1 MRTTWRGRFG
11 ERRQF
16 VEVVVPLAVPVVLGG
31 GANARGI
38 GERVCA
44 SADIEWEGL
53 PVNGL
58 PYENRDGRRKVHAH
72 AVEDAFGMGFEV
84 VVDSKTDLCHG
95 WFFS

>member
-1 MRTTWRGRFG
+1 M
-11 ERRQF
+11 
-16 VEVVVPLAVPVVLGG
+16 EVVVPLAVPVVFGG

-44 SADIEWEGL
+44 RANLKGKGL
-53 PVNGL
+53 SVNGL

-72 AVEDAFGMGFEV
+72 AVENAFGMGLEV
-84 VVDSKTDLCHG
+84 VVDSETDLCHG

>member
-11 ERRQF
+11 QRRQF
-16 VEVVVPLAVPVVLGG
+16 VEVVVPLVVPVVLGG

-38 GERVCA
+38 GERVCTRTNLKGK
-44 SADIEWEGL
+44 GL
-53 PVNGL
+53 SVNGL

>member
-1 MRTTWRGRFG
+1 M
-11 ERRQF
+11 
-16 VEVVVPLAVPVVLGG
+16 EVIVPLAVPVALGG

-44 SADIEWEGL
+44 RADIEWEGL
-53 PVNGL
+53 SVNGL

-84 VVDSKTDLCHG
+84 VVDPEADLCHG